1 MQLHDM
7 IPDSHIG
14 ILLILSQDSV
24 LHLFRNI
31 FKLFYVITE
40 SKMTK
45 I

>member
-7 IPDSHIG
+7 IPDSYIG
-14 ILLILSQDSV
+14 IPLILSQDSV
-24 LHLFRNI
+24 LQLFHNI
-31 FKLFYVITE
+31 FKLYYVITE